1 MDTEAADQFVLDIG
15 GEGRHRDAWNLN
27 PSPVK
32 TCGPER
38 GQPIPRWIEG
48 RGDAIPLEDGVAD
61 VIIMERTPLLR
72 AVVAEIRRVLKP
84 TGTAILRH
92 VRPLGRDPHRDLA
105 ELLPGQ
111 REQRT
116 WQAGRHVLQET
127 VIRLDPSRSASPLA
141 ERQGS

>member
-1 MDTEAADQFVLDIG
+1 MDTMAADQFVLDIG
-15 GEGRHRDAWNLN
+15 GEGRHREAWNLN
-27 PSPVK
+27 PSRVK

-38 GQPIPRWIEG
+38 GTPIPRWIEG
-48 RGDAIPLEDGVAD
+48 RGDAIPLGDGVAD
-61 VIIMERTPLLR
+61 VVIMERTPLLR
-72 AVVAEIRRVLKP
+72 AVIAEIRRVLKP

-92 VRPLGRDPHRDLA
+92 VQPLGRDPHRDLV

-111 REQRT
+111 STQRT

-127 VIRLDPSRSASPLA
+127 VIRLAPSQSTSPLA